1 MRYRKT
7 VFLVFIILLVMLGGC
22 TAHQSGDSLDVQNTI
37 EKPKN
42 NRPLLEGVWRIE
54 QIQNISET
62 STLPAFDKGDALYV
76 SNQLIGIRDFYTIRP
91 TVSAKYVE
99 AARYLESRFQKVP
112 SLMYSTDKHI
122 NVVMVR
128 EGDSFSMD
136 ILSLS
141 ATRCCF
147 VYDSRIYYA
156 VRESDAVDSATIAE
170 YNERARTTLQGK
182 ASEGIE
188 NEAAFLIGIRE
199 QVQDDYGA
207 WYYTYRT
214 YFVRERADSALL
226 HTYSIENLLV
236 PRADSLFSMVE
247 YETKKT
253 DEFYGVVEGE
263 YREYPVSQGADDSNN
278 ILSDKN
284 KRGIL
289 YVTDGAI
296 SFEKIEN
303 IYSDQI
309 GRKYE
314 IYPLDSLGG
323 NPYTVDQIAG
333 EDGKEAFTEMV
344 LNQLHYLD
352 PGTNY
357 DTGNIDID
365 EANIGIDYTNI
376 GIDRQ
381 NTSWSFFTRLEVTR
395 EDEVYSSKFPVDII
409 SKVELIR
416 GESLSIPWTQ
426 VSYKS
431 SQAVSAFSAARA
443 NRVFI
448 KNDDELQYYAIKQGR
463 ITDSPILSIQLSE
476 NSKVVLFE
484 SAYGDNARL
493 WEEEILRH
501 PLKQVQVLYGQ

>member
-1 MRYRKT
+1 MRYKKT
-7 VFLVFIILLVMLGGC
+7 AFLALIILLFILGGC
-22 TAHQSGDSLDVQNTI
+22 GAQQSGDSIDVQSTI

-54 QIQNISET
+54 QIQNISDV
-62 STLPAFDKGDALYV
+62 STLPSFEKGDALYI
-76 SNQLIGIRDFYTIRP
+76 SNQLVGIRNFYTIRP

-99 AARYLESRFQKVP
+99 VVRYLESRFQKVP
-112 SLMYSTDKHI
+112 SLLYSTDKNI

-156 VRESDAVDSATIAE
+156 IRESDAVDRATIAE
-170 YNERARTTLQGK
+170 YNELARTTLQGK
-182 ASEGIE
+182 TPEGLE

-199 QVQDDYGA
+199 QVQDDYGS

-214 YFVRERADSALL
+214 YFVRERSEDSIL

-247 YETKKT
+247 YEVKKT
-253 DEFYGVVEGE
+253 DEFYGAVEGE
-263 YREYPVSQGADDSNN
+263 YREYPASQDAETAHNV
-278 ILSDKN
+278 LLDKN

-289 YVTDGAI
+289 YVTDGTI

-309 GRKYE
+309 GRRYE

-352 PGTNY
+352 PATNY
-357 DTGNIDID
+357 DAGNADVE
-365 EANIGIDYTNI
+365 EAYIGIDYTNI

-381 NTSWSFFTRLEVTR
+381 NTSWSFFTRLEVDR
-395 EDEVYSSKFPVDII
+395 GDEVYSSKFPVDII
-409 SKVELIR
+409 SKIELIR

-431 SQAVSAFSAARA
+431 TQAVSAFSASRA

-448 KNDDELQYYAIKQGR
+448 KNEDELQYYAIKQGR
-463 ITDSPILSIQLSE
+463 IADSPILSIQLSE

-484 SAYGDNARL
+484 SAYGDPARL